1 MKHRRILATLMLA
14 VLLTGCTAPEIPA
27 AAPTELTTI
36 PTVQTLPPE
45 TVPETQSTTAP
56 TEPPTEGEPFT
67 VEIHP
72 VITQDQKT
80 VTVKTPNQFLA
91 AIAPN
96 TEIVVDAELIDLSK
110 ASGYGKGGKT
120 YYTWMESFDGPELYI
135 TGVTNLTIRG
145 VGEDRTAVVI
155 SATPRYADVL
165 SFENCSNV
173 QISGLTAGHTKEP
186 GSCAGGVLCFE
197 NCQDILVEN
206 CGLFGCGILGVT
218 AYSSKNIQI
227 VNNEIYECSVGGVEF
242 TNCDAVN
249 VDGNT
254 FRDLGGP
261 IFRIYD
267 CGTVTCNGEDAVPFR

>member
-1 MKHRRILATLMLA
+1 MKNRRILASMLLAAVFLAGCGAAQTPAAQPAETSLPTLQALPPE
-14 VLLTGCTAPEIPA
+14 TAPEIRG
-27 AAPTELTTI
+27 
-36 PTVQTLPPE
+36 TL
-45 TVPETQSTTAP
+45 P
-56 TEPPTEGEPFT
+56 TEPPTEAAPFV

-72 VITQDQKT
+72 VITAEQKT
-80 VTVKTPNQFLA
+80 VTVKTADQFLE
-91 AIAPN
+91 AIAPD
-96 TEIVVDAELIDLSK
+96 TEIIVDAALIDLSK

-120 YYTWMESFDGPELYI
+120 YYTWMDSFDGPELYI
-135 TGVTNLTIRG
+135 TGVSNLTIRG
-145 VGEDRTAVVI
+145 AGEDRTAVVI

-165 SFENCSNV
+165 SFENCSNIH
-173 QISGLTAGHTKEP
+173 ISGLTAGHSKEP
-186 GSCAGGVLCFE
+186 GSCTGGVLCFE

-206 CGLFGCGILGVT
+206 CGLFGCGTLGVT
-218 AYSSKNIQI
+218 AYSTKNLQI

-267 CGTVTCNGEDAVPFR
+267 CGSITCNGEDAVPFR